1 MSSPKNVMVDL
12 ETLAVTADAVVVS
25 IGAVKF
31 THKKIEDSAFY
42 TPVSVNSNLSLGRRV
57 DENTLSWWMS
67 QPETA
72 RKVFSQPAIS
82 IEEALEQFSD
92 WLKGEDVLMW
102 ANGADFDLAILQHA
116 YCQLGVT
123 VPWKFWNNRCF
134 RTVKNTVPFKVPPVD
149 VGVKHNA
156 LDDALAQAR
165 QLQHIWKALDEK
177 ARA

>member
-1 MSSPKNVMVDL
+1 MASLKNVMVDL

-42 TPVSVNSNLSLGRRV
+42 TTVSVNSNLNLGRRV

-72 RKVFSQPAIS
+72 RKVFSQPAVTV
-82 IEEALEQFSD
+82 EEALSQFAH
-92 WLKGEDVLMW
+92 WLGDDPVFMW

-116 YCQLGVT
+116 YAQLGLE

-134 RTVKNTVPFKVPPVD
+134 RTVKSFSKVRAPAAPSVA
-149 VGVKHNA
+149 HNA
-156 LDDALAQAR
+156 LDDAIAQAR
-165 QLQHIWKALDEK
+165 HLQLIWKETQ
-177 ARA
+177 

>member
-1 MSSPKNVMVDL
+1 MASLKNVMVDL

-42 TPVSVNSNLSLGRRV
+42 TPVSVNSNLNLGRRV

-72 RKVFSQPAIS
+72 RKVFSQPAVTV
-82 IEEALEQFSD
+82 EEALSQFAH
-92 WLKGEDVLMW
+92 WLGDDPVFMW

-116 YCQLGVT
+116 YAQLGLE

-134 RTVKNTVPFKVPPVD
+134 RTVKSFSKVRAPAAPSVA
-149 VGVKHNA
+149 HNA
-156 LDDALAQAR
+156 LDDAIAQAR
-165 QLQHIWKALDEK
+165 HLQLIWKETQ
-177 ARA
+177 